1 MPGITTATHDW
12 ELAGKGWGHDARNWS
27 CLYEHYAMDV
37 LLAISCRLGLGP
49 GIRLLDVACGA
60 GLGVRLAAGTGAE
73 VAGIDAAEALLDVA
87 RDRTPG
93 ADLRLGSM
101 FELPWPDARFDRVMS
116 INGIWGGCAGA
127 LDEAHRVLRPGGTIG
142 ISFWG
147 PGPPMDIR
155 DCFRAFAAHAPSE
168 HRRSMRQLNDIGA
181 PGVAVDMLTTA
192 GFEVLEEGARVSVVE
207 WPDADLAWRA
217 VSSVGPAVPA
227 LAGDEADLV
236 REEVMRAID
245 AWRDERGTYRSRSD
259 HRFVIARKSP

>member
-1 MPGITTATHDW
+1 MTTTHDW
-12 ELAGKGWGHDARNWS
+12 KLAGRGWGHDAANWS
-27 CLYEHYAMDV
+27 CLYEHYATDV

-49 GIRLLDVACGA
+49 GVRLLDVACGA

-73 VAGIDAAEALLDVA
+73 VAGIDAADALLDVA
-87 RDRTPG
+87 RERTPD

-101 FELPWPDARFDRVMS
+101 FELPWPDATFDRVMS

-127 LDEAHRVLRPGGTIG
+127 LDEAHRVLRPGGAIG

-155 DCFRAFAAHAPSE
+155 DCFRAFAVHAPSE
-168 HRRSMRQLNDIGA
+168 HRRSMKQLNDIGA
-181 PGVAVDMLTTA
+181 PGVAADMLTTA
-192 GFEVLEEGARVSVVE
+192 GFEVVEEGARVSVVE

-236 REEVMRAID
+236 RDEVMRAIEG
-245 AWRDERGTYRSRSD
+245 WRDARGIYRSRSD
-259 HRFVIARKSP
+259 HRFVIARKR